1 VLAQQQLEQ
10 KRQKREII
18 RQKILFIGRMN
29 RMLKTLR
36 TNQEEILQIKQMTP
50 DGKLPLFTLIGGS
63 QEIHKQVEKFFQT
76 RISDQK
82 NEGFPL
88 NSRRVSQK
96 TKQLLEKQAQD

>member
-1 VLAQQQLEQ
+1 LTP
-10 KRQKREII
+10 R
-18 RQKILFIGRMN
+18 FIPFYRS
-29 RMLKTLR
+29 
-36 TNQEEILQIKQMTP
+36 NQEEILQIKQMTP
-50 DGKLPLFTLIGGS
+50 DGKLPLYTLIGGS

-96 TKQLLEKQAQD
+96 TKQLIEKQPQD